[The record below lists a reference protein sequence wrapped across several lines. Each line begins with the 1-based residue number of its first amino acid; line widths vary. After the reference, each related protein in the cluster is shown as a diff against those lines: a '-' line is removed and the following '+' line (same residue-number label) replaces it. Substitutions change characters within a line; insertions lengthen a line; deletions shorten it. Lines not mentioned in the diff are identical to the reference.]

1 MTKRMVGFFLLALGV
16 VLAGCSV
23 KVDVKMNG
31 DENRMQ
37 ITAPDGYDTLGVA
50 EKHCRS
56 YKKKAVYAGRG
67 EGQGGIITAHYNCM
81 LR

>member
-1 MTKRMVGFFLLALGV
+1 MMKRIFGFSLLAFGV

-23 KVDVKMNG
+23 KVGVKMNG
-31 DENRMQ
+31 DENRVQ

-67 EGQGGIITAHYNCM
+67 EGHGKIITAHYNCM